1 MSLLPRNRF
10 DFDSLFDNF
19 FAPAAWKS
27 NDTDFF
33 APKVDIKDNK
43 DHYQITAEL
52 PGVKKDDIHISL
64 ERGVL
69 TLEAEVKQEDK
80 EEKDGKLIRQER
92 RYGKIMRSFTVG
104 DAVHEADI
112 SASFKDGLLS
122 IKAPKKAATKAPSRK
137 ISIS

>member
-80 EEKDGKLIRQER
+80 EEKDEQ
-92 RYGKIMRSFTVG
+92 F
-104 DAVHEADI
+104 
-112 SASFKDGLLS
+112 
-122 IKAPKKAATKAPSRK
+122 SR
-137 ISIS
+137 